1 MKGKKNV
8 FFFCGVI
15 NFFAEKNKKE
25 LNKRDADMWRK
36 CNLEVCVESHS
47 LFMKS
52 QEFLH
57 NE

>member
-1 MKGKKNV
+1 MQKKH
-8 FFFCGVI
+8 FFGEVI
-15 NFFAEKNKKE
+15 NFLLKKHGKE